1 MSKLTRLSQSLL
13 ALSLITLT
21 AATPVLAQQPY
32 LITPAGAPNPY
43 LPGPFMP
50 GGMAPSAAP
59 APAPFGL
66 PQFSLPSLP
75 SLPGLPSIPGI
86 PDLRGIPLPLV
97 GTLAPTPTKPYTM
110 RPGIPDVAKTQMMQ
124 MMMPIMS
131 GVFRMSMPD
140 AMNMFTMKIKA
151 KPGVSF
157 DDVIES
163 MMLRANKLNF
173 KYVGNNLMY
182 KDFQAVLGDFEAP
195 RIEVHSF
202 CDIAVGRDLLKISP
216 EFLVFLPC
224 RIGVMEDAEKNIWV
238 MMLDWNLEWVGGYEK
253 EMGISP
259 ELSKGAIDV
268 RKKMAEIMQAGADG
282 DL

>member
-50 GGMAPSAAP
+50 VMAPSAAP